1 MRASI
6 LAAALLTVAFAAIPA
21 ANMAAR
27 AHAQVLVPPNP
38 NGPDNPSGDQSAPS
52 DQQVPQAGGT
62 LNVQSNLVQ
71 VFTSVRDSHNGMV
84 INLTKDDFK
93 VFEDGKEQP
102 ITYFGK
108 ESDMPI
114 TLAML
119 MDTSGSM
126 YYIMDAEKEAAS
138 DFVHEIMRKKDEA
151 VVISFDTDADLLA
164 DWTEDPTELTR
175 AIRRAE
181 VKVNSA
187 GIGGTAPTVSSNGG
201 GTNLFDAI
209 YLACHDKLQS
219 EAGRKAIIVL
229 SDAEDNGSKMSI
241 NEAIEM
247 AQRSDAVIHVI
258 LISDPGATEGYG
270 TGIALQLAG
279 KTGGRV
285 VAVHNDK
292 TMAKAFDEISEELRQ
307 QYVLGYRPLNAA
319 RDGTYRKIRVEVKES
334 GYKVRAREGY
344 YAPNH

>member
-6 LAAALLTVAFAAIPA
+6 LAASLLIVAFAAIPA
-21 ANMAAR
+21 ANMTAR
-27 AHAQVLVPPNP
+27 AAHAQVMVPPN
-38 NGPDNPSGDQSAPS
+38 QS
-52 DQQVPQAGGT
+52 DQNSQSNQEVPQASGT
-62 LNVQSNLVQ
+62 LNVETKLVQ
-71 VFTSVRDSHNGMV
+71 VFTTVRDSHNGIV

-93 VFEDGKEQP
+93 VFEDGQEQK

-138 DFVHEIMRKKDEA
+138 AFVHEIMRKKDEA
-151 VVISFDTDADLLA
+151 VIISFDTNEDLLA
-164 DWTEDPTELTR
+164 DWTEDPTELAR

-181 VKVNSA
+181 VRVDAS
-187 GIGGTAPTVSSNGG
+187 GIGGTPGTVSSNGG

-209 YLACHDKLQS
+209 YLACHDKLES

-241 NEAIEM
+241 DEAIEM
-247 AQRSDAVIHVI
+247 AQRTDAVIHVI
-258 LISDPGATEGYG
+258 LISDPRATEGYG
-270 TGIALQLAG
+270 PGIALQLAG

-292 TMAKAFDEISEELRQ
+292 TMAKAFDEISEELRS
-307 QYVLGYRPLNAA
+307 QYVLGYTPTNAA
-319 RDGTYRKIRVEVKES
+319 RDGTYRKIRVEVTQS
-334 GYKVRAREGY
+334 GMKVRAREGY